1 MKPAA
6 KTDDRSPAPLAALR
20 AAADASRLRILRL
33 LDVAELSVGELAAAA
48 AMTQSSVS
56 RHLAVLRAAGLVEER
71 SEGTRTYVRVAVAP
85 PAGAAP
91 LFTAVLASVR
101 AADFGH
107 ADDLA
112 RLERVRRERDAERE
126 SAFDALAAD
135 WDALRHELLGGR
147 LSGPD
152 IASLLGP
159 HGMRIVDA
167 GAGTGVSLPWLSAVA
182 GDEGRVVAVERSA
195 AMLARA
201 RGRSAGL
208 ANVEFR
214 RGRIEELPVAD
225 RWADA
230 LVLSLS
236 LRQTADPAAALAR
249 CVRAVK
255 PGGRI
260 VVADVLAHGDARLV
274 EKLGRGFAGF
284 APDELTSLL
293 RGAGLASVRVV
304 ELPPA
309 SHETDGVRAPR
320 TRVIPRLA
328 PLLAV
333 GIVPAAVRA
342 HIRRTR

>member
-1 MKPAA
+1 MKPDA
-6 KTDDRSPAPLAALR
+6 KSDDRSPATLAALR
-20 AAADASRLRILRL
+20 AAADESRLRILRL
-33 LDVAELSVGELAAAA
+33 LDLAELSVGELADAV

-56 RHLAVLRAAGLVEER
+56 RHLTVLRAAGLVEER
-71 SEGTRTYVRVAVAP
+71 SEGVRTYVRAASAP

-91 LFTAVLASVR
+91 LFAAVLAAVR
-101 AADFGH
+101 AEDFGH

-112 RLERVRRERDAERE
+112 RLERVRRERDVERE

-135 WDALRHELLGGR
+135 WDAMRHELLGGR
-147 LSGPD
+147 LAGPD
-152 IASLLGP
+152 IASLLAP
-159 HGMRIVDA
+159 RGMRIVDA
-167 GAGTGVSLPWLSAVA
+167 GAGTGVSLPWLSVVA

-195 AMLARA
+195 AMLARSRERA
-201 RGRSAGL
+201 ATL
-208 ANVEFR
+208 ANVEVR
-214 RGRIEELPVAD
+214 RGKIEELPVAD

-255 PGGRI
+255 PGGRV
-260 VVADVLAHGDARLV
+260 VVADVLAHGDAHLV

-293 RGAGLASVRVV
+293 RGAGLESVRVV
-304 ELPPA
+304 ELPKSPQ
-309 SHETDGVRAPR
+309 ETNGARAAR
-320 TRVIPRLA
+320 ARAIPRLA

-333 GIVPAAVRA
+333 GVVPSAKRA
-342 HIRRTR
+342 TKRRER

>member
-1 MKPAA
+1 MKSA
-6 KTDDRSPAPLAALR
+6 DRSPQPLAALR

-33 LDVAELSVGELAAAA
+33 LDLAELSVGELASAA

-71 SEGTRTYVRVAVAP
+71 SEGTRTYVRVAPAP

-91 LFTAVLASVR
+91 LVAAVLASVR

-107 ADDLA
+107 ADDLS
-112 RLERVRRERDAERE
+112 RLERVRREREVERE
-126 SAFDALAAD
+126 TVFDALAAD

-147 LSGPD
+147 LAAAD
-152 IASLLGP
+152 IASMLAP
-159 HGMRIVDA
+159 HAMRIVDA

-182 GDEGRVVAVERSA
+182 GDDGRVVAVERSA

-201 RGRSAGL
+201 RERAAGL

-214 RGRIEELPVAD
+214 RGRIEELPVD
-225 RWADA
+225 DGWADA

-236 LRQTADPAAALAR
+236 LRHTADPAAALAR

-255 PGGRI
+255 PGGRV

-274 EKLGRGFAGF
+274 ERLGRGFAGF

-293 RGAGLASVRVV
+293 AGAGLTSVRIV
-304 ELPPA
+304 ELPPPP
-309 SHETDGVRAPR
+309 HETNGVRAPR
-320 TRVIPRLA
+320 TRAIPRLA

-333 GIVPAAVRA
+333 GIVPSGKRA
-342 HIRRTR
+342 QIRRTR